1 MTSGERIGDSSARAR
16 IAFVVS
22 APLTAEAFLCD
33 HIAALSERFEVHLIA
48 NADPRAITHPA
59 LQRARR
65 HRVGIVRTISP
76 WSDMRAIAGLTVLL
90 RREGYA
96 AVHSLTPK
104 AGLVTAIA
112 AFFARVPV
120 RIHTFTGQVWAT
132 RAGARRAALKK
143 IDRLIAA
150 LDTHILVDSLSQ
162 RDFLR
167 AERVLAPTQGVVLA
181 HGSVAGVDASRFRP
195 DPVKR
200 ASVRARLGI
209 AGDAIVFLFVGRLT
223 REKGVLELAHA
234 FAQIAAERPDAV
246 LLVVGP
252 DEEGLGAAMRH
263 ACGPAAGRLV
273 LAAQTAEPESYMAA
287 SDVFCLPSYR
297 EGFGSVIIEA
307 AAVGLPAI
315 GSRIYGVTDAIDEG
329 RTGLLV
335 DPQEATSLA
344 GAMRDLA
351 ADTALRARLA
361 YAARERALSDFS
373 SSAISRALVDFY
385 AAALAR
391 TSGLRS
397 QA

>member
-1 MTSGERIGDSSARAR
+1 MTSGERIAAAPARAR

-22 APLTAEAFLCD
+22 APLTAEAFLCG
-33 HIAALSERFEVHLIA
+33 HIAALSGRFEVHLIA

-59 LQRARR
+59 LQRAMR
-65 HRVGIVRTISP
+65 HRVGIVRAISP
-76 WSDMRAIAGLTVLL
+76 WSDLRAIAALIALL
-90 RREGYA
+90 RRERYA

-120 RIHTFTGQVWAT
+120 RIHTYTGQVWAT
-132 RAGARRAALKK
+132 RTGFGRSVLKT

-150 LDTHILVDSLSQ
+150 LDTHVLVDSLSQ

-167 AERVLAPTQGVVLA
+167 AERVLAPTEGVVLA

-200 ASVRARLGI
+200 TSVRARLGI
-209 AGDAIVFLFVGRLT
+209 ASDAIVFLFVGRLT
-223 REKGVLELAHA
+223 REKGVLELAQA
-234 FAQIAAERPDAV
+234 YAEIAAERPDAV

-252 DEEGLGAAMRH
+252 DEEGLGAAMRD

-273 LAAQTAEPESYMAA
+273 LAGQTAEPESYMAA

-297 EGFGSVIIEA
+297 EGFGSVVIEA
-307 AAVGLPAI
+307 AAAGLPAI
-315 GSRIYGVTDAIDEG
+315 GSRIYGVTDAIEER

-335 DPQEATSLA
+335 EPRDTAALA
-344 GAMRDLA
+344 GAMRELA
-351 ADTALRARLA
+351 ANTTLRAQLA
-361 YAARERALSDFS
+361 HAARERALRDFS
-373 SSAISRALVDFY
+373 HRAVSAALVAFY

-391 TSGLRS
+391 TDISVS